1 MSAVDG
7 KLPIF
12 PLWEVPVYVRIG
24 HGPSEAVDGPD
35 VALTYLLTRW
45 PANRGP
51 VYHSAKKAC
60 EDAVEDHGS
69 LAVAREAFLTAAID
83 ASLLG

>member
-24 HGPSEAVDGPD
+24 DGPTETIDGPD
-35 VALTYLLTRW
+35 EALKYLLTRW
-45 PANRGP
+45 PAQRGP
-51 VYHSAKKAC
+51 AYHNAKKAY

-69 LAVAREAFLTAAID
+69 LEVAWEAFLAAVGD
-83 ASLLG
+83 ASLLA

>member
-7 KLPIF
+7 KLPIV

-24 HGPSEAVDGPD
+24 HGPSETIDGPD
-35 VALTYLLTRW
+35 EALKYLLTRW
-45 PANRGP
+45 SAERGP
-51 VYHSAKKAC
+51 AYHNAKKAC

-69 LAVAREAFLTAAID
+69 LELAWEAFLAAAID
-83 ASLLG
+83 ASLFD